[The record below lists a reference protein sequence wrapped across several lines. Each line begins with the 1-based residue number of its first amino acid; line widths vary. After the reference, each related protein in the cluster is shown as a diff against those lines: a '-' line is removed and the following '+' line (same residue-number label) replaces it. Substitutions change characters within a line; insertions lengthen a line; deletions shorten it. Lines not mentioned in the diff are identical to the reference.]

1 MRNTEHLLFGLT
13 SGLAFS
19 SILHISGGFQIPQ
32 TAGFI
37 GLALLGSILPD
48 IDTPDSL
55 ISKRIFPN
63 MSDFI
68 TRFFKHRTYF
78 HDPAIYL
85 MLMIPC
91 FFIKV
96 PGWIWGIFLGI
107 LGHLFL
113 DAMTVSGIP
122 IIYLFNKKARIHML
136 PKKLRIHSREQL
148 KTGVVTGLFCMAFMG
163 IYAWQHRVFVADVCS
178 QINIF
183 FHIK

>member
-96 PGWIWGIFLGI
+96 PKTRTNFRNRNKRYW
-107 LGHLFL
+107 
-113 DAMTVSGIP
+113 TR
-122 IIYLFNKKARIHML
+122 IIYRAWYSDIYCSKVYRS
-136 PKKLRIHSREQL
+136 KLYH
-148 KTGVVTGLFCMAFMG
+148 
-163 IYAWQHRVFVADVCS
+163 
-178 QINIF
+178 
-183 FHIK
+183 